1 MGARQLQLLLSC
13 CRIRVSFSKFDRI
26 GQRRQRRCK
35 PVYSPSGRVSCADP
49 PRTRKSRP
57 ARRRAPHRPLTG
69 TGLMCGRGVAFWS
82 VEKRALQG
90 GGGRF
95 ALVGVTG
102 DVTPCPVRLRG
113 SGRVAQLDAVRPGNL
128 TTPPRWRSA
137 QLPFICR
144 QRCKI

>member
-13 CRIRVSFSKFDRI
+13 CRLRVSFSKFDRI

-69 TGLMCGRGVAFWS
+69 TGLMSGRGVAAGT
-82 VEKRALQG
+82 VERMALQDG
-90 GGGRF
+90 G
-95 ALVGVTG
+95 LL
-102 DVTPCPVRLRG
+102 RLK
-113 SGRVAQLDAVRPGNL
+113 P
-128 TTPPRWRSA
+128 
-137 QLPFICR
+137 
-144 QRCKI
+144 

>member
-1 MGARQLQLLLSC
+1 M
-13 CRIRVSFSKFDRI
+13 SFSKFDRI

-90 GGGRF
+90 GGGGSVH
-95 ALVGVTG
+95 AAACVGVLWWF
-102 DVTPCPVRLRG
+102 R
-113 SGRVAQLDAVRPGNL
+113 SGFVVVGASSPSGPVRPGD
-128 TTPPRWRSA
+128 
-137 QLPFICR
+137 
-144 QRCKI
+144 

>member
-13 CRIRVSFSKFDRI
+13 CRLWVSFSKFDRI

-69 TGLMCGRGVAFWS
+69 TGLMYGRGVAAGA
-82 VEKRALQG
+82 VEGMALQEG
-90 GGGRF
+90 G
-95 ALVGVTG
+95 LL
-102 DVTPCPVRLRG
+102 RLK
-113 SGRVAQLDAVRPGNL
+113 P
-128 TTPPRWRSA
+128 
-137 QLPFICR
+137 
-144 QRCKI
+144 